1 MSDMDTLIREQ
12 ARLVMLKALAEQ
24 PRESLNS
31 DLMIPQLAVFG
42 IYVDRGW
49 VHDEF
54 AWLAERGA
62 ILVTKAGS
70 VQVATLTERG
80 HRHLRR
86 EIALD
91 GVRRP
96 SRPGE

>member
-12 ARLVMLKALAEQ
+12 GRLVILKELEKQ

-31 DLMIPQLAVFG
+31 DLMIPQLATFG
-42 IYVDRGW
+42 IFVDRGW

-54 AWLAERGA
+54 AWLEERGA
-62 ILVTKAGS
+62 VVVTKAGTI
-70 VQVATLTERG
+70 QVATLTEKG

-86 EIALD
+86 EIAMD
-91 GVRRP
+91 GIKRP
-96 SRPGE
+96 SRPGG

>member
-1 MSDMDTLIREQ
+1 VSDMDTLMREQ
-12 ARLVMLKALAEQ
+12 ARLVILKELASQ
-24 PRESLNS
+24 PKESLNS

-42 IYVDRGW
+42 IWVDRGW

-62 ILVTKAGS
+62 VVVQQAGS
-70 VQVATLTERG
+70 IQVATLTERG

-91 GVRRP
+91 GIKRP
-96 SRPGE
+96 GRPGE